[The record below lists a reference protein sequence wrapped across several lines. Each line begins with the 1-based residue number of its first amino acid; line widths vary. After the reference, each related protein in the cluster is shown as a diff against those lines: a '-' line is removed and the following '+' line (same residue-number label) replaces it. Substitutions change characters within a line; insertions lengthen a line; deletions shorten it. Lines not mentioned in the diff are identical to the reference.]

1 MHIYQLWSVD
11 VECVVMY
18 NLFLEMSSLKLF
30 KKLFASLLQFGHRG
44 ERFAFVIKQF
54 KVFLDKKTEKKENY
68 LSYYFIFIKN
78 IFLNDISFPV
88 GRTFSETSYPHMLP
102 AEAINKITVIC
113 SYRYIRN
120 NFIVINSY
128 SVDWLVPW
136 LTGKFFLL
144 SNNSFLLYTW

>member
-1 MHIYQLWSVD
+1 
-11 VECVVMY
+11 
-18 NLFLEMSSLKLF
+18 MSSLKLF

-78 IFLNDISFPV
+78 IFSFPV
-88 GRTFSETSYPHMLP
+88 GGTFSETSYPHMLP

-128 SVDWLVPW
+128 SLD
-136 LTGKFFLL
+136 
-144 SNNSFLLYTW
+144 